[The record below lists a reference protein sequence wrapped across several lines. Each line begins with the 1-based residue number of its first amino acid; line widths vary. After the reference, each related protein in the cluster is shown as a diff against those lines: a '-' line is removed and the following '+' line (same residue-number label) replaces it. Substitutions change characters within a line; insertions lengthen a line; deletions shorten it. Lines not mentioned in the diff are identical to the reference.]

1 MSGRKSSDVSASLR
15 LHPPGM
21 RPSSADG
28 GRDRSTLARIFRA
41 REQLKTFLQELKSRR
56 VYRVALGYIVA
67 GWVVVQVATTVLPTF
82 AVPVWVLQTLIILL
96 ALGFPVALVLAWAFE
111 WRAGGLGRTEDSAT
125 AMDPRGNRR
134 LVLVAAFGVLIGA
147 VAVAG
152 YWRWAP
158 WKARPVAVQT
168 NAPVAA
174 AAPAPERSIAV
185 LPFTNLSTEKEN
197 AFFTDGVHDEIL
209 TDLANVADL
218 KVISRTSVMSYR
230 EAGEQRNLPEI
241 ARALGVAN
249 VLEGSVQRVA
259 GRVRVTAQLIDARTD
274 THLWA
279 DKYDRDLTDVFAIQS
294 EIANAIVTQLRA
306 KLSPREQA
314 AMHERSTSDMEAYDL
329 YLRAKELRER
339 SYSNLGNR
347 GAANLEA
354 VTLLEQAT
362 RRDPAFVRAWCLLA
376 RVHDTLYSM
385 RNDPTSERRAMAEQ
399 AIESAARLQPNS
411 AEVHL
416 ARAWHAY
423 NAARDFETA
432 RKELALVIRDMPNL
446 AEAYELT
453 GYIDRREGREED
465 SNRNLQRAL
474 ELDPRNIAIILG
486 FRNNLTRERRFADA
500 AKLLDGVL
508 AWKPDDLLVRYERA
522 RIDQYWRA
530 DLRPVHAVLYSSEA
544 QANLTN
550 VARQRMNLAI
560 LERDYATAEK
570 ALAASS
576 EAKFDSNGYVRSRTY
591 FEGQIA
597 LAQGDQNRAQ
607 ASFGNA
613 RLDAEAAAQQRPGD
627 AKAWIV
633 FGEVNALF
641 GNKAEAL
648 RNAEQALSL
657 TPEGRDAL
665 DRISLLEKVVVIYCR
680 TGEKDRALQLLEELA
695 EKPSAICYGELRLWF
710 DYDALR
716 GDPRFEALVAR
727 LAPKDAPH

>member
-1 MSGRKSSDVSASLR
+1 MG
-15 LHPPGM
+15 
-21 RPSSADG
+21 
-28 GRDRSTLARIFRA
+28 
-41 REQLKTFLQELKSRR
+41 
-56 VYRVALGYIVA
+56 
-67 GWVVVQVATTVLPTF
+67 
-82 AVPVWVLQTLIILL
+82 
-96 ALGFPVALVLAWAFE
+96 
-111 WRAGGLGRTEDSAT
+111 
-125 AMDPRGNRR
+125 PRGNRR

-168 NAPVAA
+168 DAPVAA

-209 TDLANVADL
+209 TDLAKVADL

-354 VTLLEQAT
+354 VSLLEQAT

-432 RKELALVIRDMPNL
+432 RKELALVIRDMPKPGRSL
-446 AEAYELT
+446 RT
-453 GYIDRREGREED
+453 DR
-465 SNRNLQRAL
+465 L
-474 ELDPRNIAIILG
+474 
-486 FRNNLTRERRFADA
+486 
-500 AKLLDGVL
+500 
-508 AWKPDDLLVRYERA
+508 
-522 RIDQYWRA
+522 
-530 DLRPVHAVLYSSEA
+530 H
-544 QANLTN
+544 
-550 VARQRMNLAI
+550 
-560 LERDYATAEK
+560 
-570 ALAASS
+570 
-576 EAKFDSNGYVRSRTY
+576 
-591 FEGQIA
+591 
-597 LAQGDQNRAQ
+597 
-607 ASFGNA
+607 
-613 RLDAEAAAQQRPGD
+613 
-627 AKAWIV
+627 
-633 FGEVNALF
+633 
-641 GNKAEAL
+641 
-648 RNAEQALSL
+648 
-657 TPEGRDAL
+657 
-665 DRISLLEKVVVIYCR
+665 
-680 TGEKDRALQLLEELA
+680 
-695 EKPSAICYGELRLWF
+695 
-710 DYDALR
+710 
-716 GDPRFEALVAR
+716 
-727 LAPKDAPH
+727 